1 MPTTAPE
8 IEEPGRLKTKLV
20 EILTQKDGKGLQMLD
35 DDFGGVRGIIH
46 RLQTSSKKGILDT
59 SDALARRTK
68 SFGSNRISG
77 QAKRRGFFR
86 ALLYSMT
93 DIVLILLVLGG
104 IASVILGYYYR
115 EVCKGKYIPDSEKN
129 AWMEGA
135 GILGTAAVIVL
146 LSTLSDYLREKSFYR
161 LQKRIESERKTRVM
175 RGGEMKE
182 ICYQDVKVGDLCVIG
197 PGSIIPADGILV
209 ENTELTTDESS
220 LNKESRASKT
230 SRDPFVFASTHVTE
244 GSGKMIILA
253 VGDSTQIA
261 AITRQQPKQKVDDE
275 FDPDDFR
282 QTLHGKLTMASAIL
296 GLIGIII
303 GIIVGLVLLISFL
316 VKTYEIDNIPYD
328 ASHWNEIIKTF
339 IIAVVIIIVAE
350 PEGLSMAVTIT
361 LSRSLRNMCAQ
372 DIFVRNADVLET
384 MGSVTTLCCNKT
396 GVLTAVSKIPLY
408 EEVAECFVGGKHF
421 RGDTSHYKSDIAVKV
436 VHEVAKGIAINTS
449 YNSNIQ
455 VSSSERN
462 QVGDITECALL
473 QFTADLGVYYP
484 FIREA
489 NPCEEFSK
497 VFPFSPETRSMTT
510 VVKENATYKVYC
522 KGSPEVVL
530 PRCVRL
536 LNMDE
541 QEETLDADRLKK
553 VNDIITAMQ
562 EKSQLKVMCLA
573 YGTTPFKGEAF
584 PPWEN
589 ENDVA
594 VGLTLA
600 AVVGIQ
606 GTLGNQV
613 AGSRMKVTEG
623 RVIGKIPFS
632 GPNFDLRVHA
642 KALDKEL
649 VDDFCR
655 SVAVNTSYLA
665 EIQNE
670 DNDKLPRHV
679 GDPVDCALLEFV
691 LQMGRAYQHWRDEYP
706 EQRHVHEWISYSSAQ
721 ASKQYR
727 ATAIKIVEKPVYK
740 VYLKGGADAVLA
752 RCTQIV
758 MNHPGEVMP
767 MDDAQ
772 RENILLTLKRMQQRQ
787 LRVVAFAVR
796 EFTEEPNWDEENRI
810 LSDMHFVGFVGM
822 EESVRG
828 EVSEAILRCRRAGLM
843 ITMVTG
849 ASLQTAGSFAQN
861 CGILT
866 PNKYWPAV
874 EKTIIGYDSKLLN
887 EEISDDSGKISQ
899 VEFDKLWPDVRVV
912 SRCTPEGKRS
922 FMQAIRRSRVRRE
935 GEVVAVV
942 ASGVHDANFLR
953 DADVGLSMGATG
965 TDIAQEAS
973 DIVLKGDKFSSV
985 LDTIKWGRHIYETVL
1000 KFLQFQLT
1008 ATWVTMIVLIIGAI
1022 LFQKSIFSAAQLLWL
1037 NLIMDALASL
1047 ALTGDHPTDDI
1058 LRHKPYGRNKPLI
1071 SRAVLRNVIGHA
1083 IYQIAVVFIVIYLIA
1098 DFTDTRFGY
1107 SAESLCRPTQHSTM
1121 VFTTFILMQLFN
1133 EVNCRRVS
1141 SRNVFSGPFDWV
1153 FLIVLLLC
1161 IGVQIII
1168 VQFFTNSFRVEPLDW
1183 QQWLWCFFFGFSE
1196 LIWGQIIFS
1205 VPKGVIPRF
1214 FRCCS
1219 RGVGPGTG
1227 GCCAALTCLR
1237 GIRSKKQ
1244 RKSVLYEFYGAGHHA
1259 STRSRGG
1266 SANSV
1271 RPVV

>member
-455 VSSSERN
+455 VRTQLVSSSERN

-573 YGTTPFKGEAF
+573 YGTTPFKGRSR
-584 PPWEN
+584 
-589 ENDVA
+589 DVC
-594 VGLTLA
+594 
-600 AVVGIQ
+600 
-606 GTLGNQV
+606 
-613 AGSRMKVTEG
+613 ME
-623 RVIGKIPFS
+623 
-632 GPNFDLRVHA
+632 
-642 KALDKEL
+642 
-649 VDDFCR
+649 
-655 SVAVNTSYLA
+655 
-665 EIQNE
+665 
-670 DNDKLPRHV
+670 PR
-679 GDPVDCALLEFV
+679 L
-691 LQMGRAYQHWRDEYP
+691 
-706 EQRHVHEWISYSSAQ
+706 
-721 ASKQYR
+721 SK
-727 ATAIKIVEKPVYK
+727 
-740 VYLKGGADAVLA
+740 
-752 RCTQIV
+752 
-758 MNHPGEVMP
+758 
-767 MDDAQ
+767 
-772 RENILLTLKRMQQRQ
+772 
-787 LRVVAFAVR
+787 
-796 EFTEEPNWDEENRI
+796 EPNWDEENRI

-1214 FRCCS
+1214 FR
-1219 RGVGPGTG
+1219 
-1227 GCCAALTCLR
+1227 
-1237 GIRSKKQ
+1237 
-1244 RKSVLYEFYGAGHHA
+1244 
-1259 STRSRGG
+1259 
-1266 SANSV
+1266 
-1271 RPVV
+1271 